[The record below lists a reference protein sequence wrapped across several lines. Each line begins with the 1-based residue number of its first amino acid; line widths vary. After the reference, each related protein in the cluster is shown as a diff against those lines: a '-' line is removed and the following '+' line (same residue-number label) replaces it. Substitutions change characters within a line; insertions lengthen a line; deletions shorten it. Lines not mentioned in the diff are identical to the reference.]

1 MMLLNM
7 FHIGPMSR
15 TRWASR
21 LLMTGLAIALMLGM
35 GCVETQTAVPDGT
48 LAGLDRRAYAH
59 RMEVLAQHYP
69 GANRPGKIQMMVIG
83 DRRYLFQLAFPGDD
97 WDFLRA
103 EGQILDVTDPLAP
116 VIVNRKAFSGFSIN
130 LAWHAASK
138 RWVLM
143 ESVTTF
149 GDPASWAPGLRG
161 VRFLDVT
168 DPTDVHEISSYST
181 DGGDPS
187 RIWQKGSGTHRD
199 YWDGGRYAYLGAAG
213 EDAYFPERNQPSSN
227 YSRSLQ
233 IIDLQELESPRLAS
247 KWWVP
252 GQKRDEVAAREGW
265 RSSGDARAYDNF
277 HGPEYVPQRIEE
289 GGRYGYGGWGTFGV
303 LIHDLSNP
311 LEPKLVG
318 RWDTPEYQPG
328 PMMPHH
334 TVDVARLDRG
344 FVITSPESMVTECQ
358 EAWHESWILD
368 VRDPRQIRAL
378 AKLPKPTPPVDAP
391 YADFCVK
398 RGRFGPH
405 NAPHLKAPGKP
416 DPNFTVYTYFNGGLQ
431 GFDLTDPA
439 QPRISAWFI
448 PAQGGRLDSQQS
460 HERSADSVFVEWDRK
475 LIWLAT
481 NNGLYLLSSPELGDP
496 ILGAR
501 AASVWSLS
509 GLNEGHP

>member
-1 MMLLNM
+1 M
-7 FHIGPMSR
+7 
-15 TRWASR
+15 
-21 LLMTGLAIALMLGM
+21 
-35 GCVETQTAVPDGT
+35 
-48 LAGLDRRAYAH
+48 
-59 RMEVLAQHYP
+59 
-69 GANRPGKIQMMVIG
+69 
-83 DRRYLFQLAFPGDD
+83 
-97 WDFLRA
+97 RA

-116 VIVNRKAFSGFSIN
+116 VIVNRKAFDAFSIN
-130 LAWHAASK
+130 LAWHAASS

-143 ESVTTF
+143 ESRTTF
-149 GDPASWAPGLRG
+149 GDPAGWAPGLRG

-168 DPTDVHEISSYST
+168 DPADVREISSYST
-181 DGGDPS
+181 DGADPS
-187 RIWQKGSGTHRD
+187 RIWQTGSGTHRD
-199 YWDGGRYAYLGAAG
+199 FWDGGRYAYLGAAD
-213 EDAYFPERNQPSSN
+213 EDAYFPERDQPASN

-233 IIDLQELESPRLAS
+233 VVDLEQLESPVLAS

-252 GQKRDEVAAREGW
+252 GQKRSETEARARW
-265 RSSGDARAYDNF
+265 RSSADPKAYDTF
-277 HGPEYVPQRIEE
+277 HGPEYVPQRIED

-334 TVDVARLDRG
+334 TVDVTRLDRG

-368 VRDPRQIRAL
+368 VRDPTKIRAL
-378 AKLPKPTPPVDAP
+378 AKLPKPAPPDDAR
-391 YADFCVK
+391 YDDFCLK

-416 DPNFTVYTYFNGGLQ
+416 HPNFTLYTYFNGGLQ
-431 GFDLTDPA
+431 GFDLSDPS

-448 PAQGGRLDSQQS
+448 PPQAGQIDSRES
-460 HERSADSVFVEWDRK
+460 HERSTDSVFVEWDRN

-481 NNGLYLLSSPELGDP
+481 NNGLYLLASPELGEP
-496 ILGAR
+496 VIEAR
-501 AASVWSLS
+501 AVTEWSLP
-509 GLNEGHP
+509 GLNVGHR